1 MAYRLKWEHAHGH
14 AECHEGWVEQE
25 TPERWWTAYMNYID
39 KEGMPDSR
47 ELGTFPTKR
56 EAKDRVEQEFAQFA
70 GPPCRVL
77 MKDGHP
83 VVETS
88 VVRLSLPRAILE
100 KKSGAKNRNNRCAF
114 WVVTSQELSGGTL
127 KRTTFH

>member
-1 MAYRLKWEHAHGH
+1 
-14 AECHEGWVEQE
+14 VEQE

-39 KEGMPDSR
+39 NEGSPDSR
-47 ELGTFPTKR
+47 ELETFPTKR
-56 EAKDRVEQEFAQFA
+56 EAKDRVEQEFAQFV

-88 VVRLSLPRAILE
+88 VVGPELTAGNPGKNEQPLE
-100 KKSGAKNRNNRCAF
+100 QK
-114 WVVTSQELSGGTL
+114 
-127 KRTTFH
+127 

>member
-56 EAKDRVEQEFAQFA
+56 EAKDRVEQEFAQFL

-83 VVETS
+83 VVVETS
-88 VVRLSLPRAILE
+88 VVRPELTAGKP
-100 KKSGAKNRNNRCAF
+100 RNNERR
-114 WVVTSQELSGGTL
+114 QEQE
-127 KRTTFH
+127 

>member
-25 TPERWWTAYMNYID
+25 TPERWWTAYMNYVD

-70 GPPCRVL
+70 GPPCRVV

-88 VVRLSLPRAILE
+88 VGRS
-100 KKSGAKNRNNRCAF
+100 
-114 WVVTSQELSGGTL
+114 
-127 KRTTFH
+127 

>member
-1 MAYRLKWEHAHGH
+1 MAYRLKWEHARGH

-25 TPERWWTAYMNYID
+25 TPERWWAAYMNYID

-88 VVRLSLPRAILE
+88 VVRPELTAGNPR
-100 KKSGAKNRNNRCAF
+100 KNERR
-114 WVVTSQELSGGTL
+114 QEQ
-127 KRTTFH
+127 K